1 MSDKKIPQ
9 PKLKKKDPL
18 IGKIFECILLA
29 VLFIVF
35 VLPFYYMIITSFK
48 SQVEALAIDPVWW
61 PEKFLFDSYP
71 RAWQEANFPKFG
83 MNSVIL
89 GASCTVTCLV
99 CSVPAAFAFA
109 RMEFKLKKPFWCV
122 ILLDM
127 MVPVQCIFLPLFM
140 LFSKLG
146 LLNTYTGMIILFT
159 YSGSTI
165 FFIRNSFMQVS
176 NEILEAARLDGASE
190 LTVMYRV
197 TFPMVKP
204 VVVTMA
210 LMAFLRRW
218 NDYFWNIALTTNDT
232 VRTLPYAVKALAW
245 VDDGAL
251 PKYNATMAGAVM
263 LMAPMLIAYIFANK
277 QIKNAFVYSG
287 IK

>member
-1 MSDKKIPQ
+1 MAEIKKKP
-9 PKLKKKDPL
+9 LKKKESL
-18 IGKIFECILLA
+18 VGKILEFILL
-29 VLFIVF
+29 LFLLAMF

-48 SQVEALAIDPVWW
+48 TTVEASSPIPSFWPNKFIWHNYIDAWNEVN
-61 PEKFLFDSYP
+61 FLKYG
-71 RAWQEANFPKFG
+71 K
-83 MNSVIL
+83 NSIIL
-89 GASCTVTCLV
+89 GATVVVTCMV
-99 CSVPAAFAFA
+99 CSVPSAFAFG
-109 RMEFKLKKPFWCV
+109 RMEFKFKKPLFAI
-122 ILLDM
+122 ILSDM
-127 MVPVQCIFLPLFM
+127 MVPVQCIFLPIFI

-146 LLNTYTGMIILFT
+146 WLNTYGSMILLFT

-165 FFIRNSFMQVS
+165 FFIRNAFMQVN
-176 NEILEAARLDGASE
+176 NEVLEAARLDGAGE
-190 LTVMYRV
+190 LTVMFRV

-218 NDYFWNIALTTNDT
+218 NDYFWNVSITTNDR
-232 VRTLPYAVKALAW
+232 VRTLPYAIKALNSAS
-245 VDDGAL
+245 DGL
-251 PKYNATMAGAVM
+251 MKRWELTMAGSVM